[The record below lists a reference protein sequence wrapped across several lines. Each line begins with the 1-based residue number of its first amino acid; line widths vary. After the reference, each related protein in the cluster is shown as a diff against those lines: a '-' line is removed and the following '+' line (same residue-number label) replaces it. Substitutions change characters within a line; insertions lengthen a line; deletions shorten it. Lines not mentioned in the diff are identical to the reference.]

1 MNARLGAPHFSVNP
15 LDRQQL
21 EREVARPGEESG
33 LAAEDAETATRIFWS
48 SNARILHI
56 RSICDRV
63 AHADVPVLILGESG
77 VGKEV
82 LAEYIHGKSER
93 EGPFV
98 KVNCA
103 ALPADLLESE
113 LFGHER
119 GAFTGAMREKPGKF
133 ELAGEGTLLLDEIA
147 EMNSVLQAKLLHVLQ
162 DGKYTRL
169 GGTRTLHSK
178 ARILAS
184 TNKPLQN
191 LVAGGSF
198 REDLYFR
205 LNVITIE
212 IPPLRERPEDIVPL
226 CHCFVEKYR
235 VKYNSCVKRLPAQM
249 EEAFSRHSWPGNIRQ
264 LENAVRRFLILADL
278 ESAPWLKDTYPQ
290 SQTATTENLS
300 LKEASAMAAEQVEK
314 EVILRTLEEVHWNR
328 QQAARRLNICYRS
341 FLNRLRKW
349 QRGEDFRRRLSTNEK
364 RPFAED
370 RVSAMRA

>member
-1 MNARLGAPHFSVNP
+1 
-15 LDRQQL
+15 
-21 EREVARPGEESG
+21 
-33 LAAEDAETATRIFWS
+33 
-48 SNARILHI
+48 
-56 RSICDRV
+56 
-63 AHADVPVLILGESG
+63 
-77 VGKEV
+77 
-82 LAEYIHGKSER
+82 
-93 EGPFV
+93 
-98 KVNCA
+98 
-103 ALPADLLESE
+103 
-113 LFGHER
+113 
-119 GAFTGAMREKPGKF
+119 
-133 ELAGEGTLLLDEIA
+133 
-147 EMNSVLQAKLLHVLQ
+147 MNSVLQAKLLHVLQ

-235 VKYNSCVKRLPAQM
+235 AKYNSCVKRLPAQM

-278 ESAPWLKDTYPQ
+278 ESAPWLKDNYPQ

-364 RPFAED
+364 RPFSED